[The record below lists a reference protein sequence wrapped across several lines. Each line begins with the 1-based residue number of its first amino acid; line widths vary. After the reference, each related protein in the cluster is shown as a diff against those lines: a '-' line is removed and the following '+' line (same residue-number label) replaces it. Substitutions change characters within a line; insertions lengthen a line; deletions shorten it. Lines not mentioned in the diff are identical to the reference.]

1 MAFDSCLRYFGRPA
15 ELPSPPTSL
24 IDAQRVVMR
33 DRWPE
38 GKTPRFA
45 EPEYAEAL
53 ARIFQPGGS
62 EFLVKLRHYCTHRS
76 MFPRSANDHKL
87 GTRWPAVQSNAL
99 TL

>member
-1 MAFDSCLRYFGRPA
+1 
-15 ELPSPPTSL
+15 
-24 IDAQRVVMR
+24 MR

-62 EFLVKLRHYCTHRS
+62 EFLVKLCHYCTHRS
-76 MFPRSANDHKL
+76 IVSPICKR
-87 GTRWPAVQSNAL
+87 P
-99 TL
+99 